1 MLVHLVMVVSTVMST
16 PPLPPSAPELR
27 PVRCGNS
34 EPGYCLTETAG
45 DRNPAELHEVRCCSD
60 VQLPGWKPP
69 RDDCSV
75 WGESDAGWPCARN
88 KTFAEAETICQD
100 RKSTRLNSSH

>member
-1 MLVHLVMVVSTVMST
+1 MPTHPTTCMHCAH
-16 PPLPPSAPELR
+16 SAPIR
-27 PVRCGNS
+27 GQ
-34 EPGYCLTETAG
+34 
-45 DRNPAELHEVRCCSD
+45 VRCCSD

-75 WGESDAGWPCARN
+75 WGESDAGWLCARN

-100 RKSTRLNSSH
+100 ASARLCTVAELEGGCSAGS